1 MFKVKTQI
9 VFFAFCLGFSTAALA
24 MDYDAN
30 DFASEVVNYVQGSG
44 VGYDPFDF
52 NYYNNPQMALG
63 RPTLETTGDSPSTK
77 AIPMPVVP
85 VYPPFRAFEVVTI
98 GNGGKLVLRFNHRVE
113 DDENNPYGIDFIVFG
128 NARWHIGSGGYWG
141 PQSNPE
147 TVTVDSVFF
156 REPGIV
162 SVSQDGNNWYK
173 FTTGP
178 YADDFAPTA
187 SYKWDDVNNVWS
199 DELDPTRPIDPNL
212 NPASFTGKSVAEVI
226 NIYNGSA
233 GGTGFDLKWLA
244 PNDYQALTVD
254 PNTGQRWIQYIKIED
269 DPNGGTTVTTEVDA
283 VADVSCCG
291 DYKHPIVAG
300 DINRDCRVDYRDLK
314 IISDY
319 WLAEISDQNT
329 PAAAADIYEDN
340 IVNFY
345 DLALMAETW
354 LRCNW
359 ECD

>member
-1 MFKVKTQI
+1 ML
-9 VFFAFCLGFSTAALA
+9 CLGCSAVALA

-30 DFASEVVNYVQGSG
+30 DFASEVVSYIQGSG
-44 VGYDPFDF
+44 VGYDWLGNP
-52 NYYNNPQMALG
+52 YNNPQTALG
-63 RPTLETTGDSPSTK
+63 RPTLLTTGDWSIGTG
-77 AIPMPVVP
+77 ILMLVVP
-85 VYPPFRAFEVVTI
+85 VYPAWRSFEVVTV
-98 GNGGKLVLRFNHRVE
+98 GSGGKLILRFNHRVE
-113 DDENNPYGIDFIVFG
+113 DDENNPYGVDFIVFG
-128 NARWHIGSGGYWG
+128 NARWHIGSGGSWT

-147 TVTVDSVFF
+147 TVTVDSGFF

-199 DELDPTRPIDPNL
+199 DELDPTRPVDPNL
-212 NPASFTGKSVAEVI
+212 TPASFNGKSVAEI
-226 NIYNGSA
+226 IEMYNGSV

-244 PNDYQALTVD
+244 PNDYQALAVD
-254 PNTGQRWIQYIKIED
+254 PNTGQRWIQYVKIED
-269 DPNGGTTVTTEVDA
+269 DPNSSGLPEVDA

-300 DINRDCRVDYRDLK
+300 DINRDCRVDYRDLR
-314 IISDY
+314 ILCDY
-319 WLAEISDQNT
+319 WLAEISGPND
-329 PAAAADIYEDN
+329 PAAIADIYEDY